1 MSNLTPM
8 PMLYK
13 AEELINGER
22 QNEYGDKL
30 LNFSQIAALWTAHLM
45 FKLAPDQTISAED
58 VALMMINVKQ
68 ARLSKSPNHSD
79 SILDIAG
86 YAGCYDK
93 IQEERT
99 AAENYKYYLA
109 NKVERTADDLDD
121 NISF

>member
-1 MSNLTPM
+1 MSHLTPM
-8 PMLYK
+8 PMLYR

-30 LNFSQIAALWTAHLM
+30 SNFSQIAALWTAHLM

-68 ARLSKSPNHSD
+68 ARLSKSPNHAD

-86 YAGCYDK
+86 YAGCLK
-93 IQEERT
+93 
-99 AAENYKYYLA
+99 N
-109 NKVERTADDLDD
+109 
-121 NISF
+121 